1 MSDIS
6 WYLTITP
13 NLIFKGYQIYKIK
26 TQNTQL
32 NYNFRQTTNNFFYY
46 KYIPNTAW
54 DTLILKV

>member
-13 NLIFKGYQIYKIK
+13 NLIFKGYQIYQIK

-46 KYIPNTAW
+46 KYIPNTA
-54 DTLILKV
+54 